1 MGKLNSII
9 TFTGKVGNVIGYKGL
24 DGKTLIGP
32 YDKNYQDS
40 KTPDQVYQ
48 RAKLALAAKV
58 AGMLGLLGQQVLV
71 ANGMRPNRRG
81 TLVRSIMN
89 YINDEVTG
97 PELGSSLPLV
107 RNPKGS
113 VSFTQRQIT
122 QVLPTAVASGSLS
135 YKPAATPDQGTALRY
150 VTALLVYNTN
160 LDEWRSAVAVG
171 ETPQAARVYVP
182 LDYLNTEC
190 VCYGYTLGILSDP
203 SIVGATASMGNLV
216 GDTTDFSIAVDN
228 SGVAY
233 GRSLVYTQVDAYTE
247 NITLRSL

>member
-48 RAKLALAAKV
+48 RAKMALAAKV
-58 AGMLGLLGQQVLV
+58 AGMLGVLGQQVLV

-81 TLVRSIMN
+81 TLVRSIMS

-113 VSFTQRQIT
+113 VSFTERNIIK
-122 QVLPTAVASGSLS
+122 VLPTAGASGSFA
-135 YKPAATPDQGTALRY
+135 YKVTATPDQGNALRY

-171 ETPQAARVYVP
+171 ETPQTARVYMP
-182 LDYLNTEC
+182 IDYLDTVC
-190 VCYGYTLGILSDP
+190 VCYGYTLAILSDP
-203 SIVGATASMGNLV
+203 SVVGATASMGNLV
-216 GDTTDFSIAVDN
+216 GDASDFSISVDN
-228 SGVAY
+228 TGVAY

-247 NITLRSL
+247 EVTVRNI

>member
-58 AGMLGLLGQQVLV
+58 AGMLGVLGQQVLV

-81 TLVRSIMN
+81 TLVRSIMS

-113 VSFTQRQIT
+113 VSFTERQIVK
-122 QVLPTAVASGSLS
+122 VLPTAAASGSFA
-135 YKPAATPDQGTALRY
+135 YKVVANPDQGNALRY
-150 VTALLVYNTN
+150 VSALLVYNTN

-171 ETPQAARVYVP
+171 ETPQTARVYMP
-182 LDYLNTEC
+182 IDYLDTVC

-203 SIVGATASMGNLV
+203 SVVGATASMGNLV
-216 GDTTDFSIAVDN
+216 GDTSDFSISVDN

-233 GRSLVYTQVDAYTE
+233 GRSLVYTQVDAYNEEVTVR
-247 NITLRSL
+247 NI